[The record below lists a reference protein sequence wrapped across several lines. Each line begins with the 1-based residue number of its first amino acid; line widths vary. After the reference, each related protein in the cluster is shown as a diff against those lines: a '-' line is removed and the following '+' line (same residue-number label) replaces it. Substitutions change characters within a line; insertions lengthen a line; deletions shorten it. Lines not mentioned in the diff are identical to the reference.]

1 MGIFSRKKQVIQVEP
16 EAHSIQFTRDAV
28 VVESTDMELAQAIIM
43 FWEEHHGAEKA
54 SGKPSPKI
62 GFSKDHMSDLES
74 DVDHA
79 GRGEAPEDDFD
90 EDEGEEVDEGVY

>member
-28 VVESTDMELAQAIIM
+28 VVESTDPELAQAIIM
-43 FWEEHHGAEKA
+43 YWEEHHGAEKK
-54 SGKPSPKI
+54 SDKPTPKL
-62 GFSKDHMSDLES
+62 GFSNDHMSDLES

-79 GRGEAPEDDFD
+79 GDSEPPECDDPD
-90 EDEGEEVDEGVY
+90 CEECDD